1 MIDDIR
7 NYRAEERLKNGEP
20 IIIRA
25 IRPEDKGKIITAFEN
40 LERESIYTRLFSFK
54 KELTDGDL
62 KRITEVDFDNEV
74 ALVVTHIVGN
84 DEIIIGSGRY
94 VITGETDQ
102 GPHAEVAFLVEEDFH
117 GLGMAKTILRHLTAI
132 ARSRGLA
139 AFEAEVL
146 PGNKAMLTAF
156 ARSGLPMEQHHT
168 GETVHITLS
177 LTGK

>member
-1 MIDDIR
+1 MTDDIR
-7 NYRAEERLKNGEP
+7 NYRAEERLKNGVTVT
-20 IIIRA
+20 IRV
-25 IRPEDKGKIITAFEN
+25 IRPEDKEKIVWAFRN
-40 LERESIYTRLFSFK
+40 LEKESIYTRLFSFK

-62 KRITEVDFDNEV
+62 KRITEVDFQKEV
-74 ALVVTHIVGN
+74 ALVVTHTSGK
-84 DEIIIGSGRY
+84 DEVIIGSGRY
-94 VITGETDQ
+94 VITEETGE
-102 GPHAEVAFLVEEDFH
+102 GSHAEVAFLVEEDFH

-168 GETVHITLS
+168 GDTVHITLS
-177 LTGK
+177 LTGE

>member
-1 MIDDIR
+1 MDNDVS
-7 NYRAEERLKNGEP
+7 NYRVEEQLKNGEP
-20 IIIRA
+20 ITIRA

-54 KELTDGDL
+54 KELNEGDL
-62 KRITEVDFDNEV
+62 RRITEVDFDQEV
-74 ALVVTHIVGN
+74 ALVVTHMVGN

-94 VITGETDQ
+94 VMTGETGE
-102 GPHAEVAFLVEEDFH
+102 GPQAEVAFLVEEDFH

-132 ARSRGLA
+132 ARSRGIA

-156 ARSGLPMEQHHT
+156 ARSGLPMEQRYSSD
-168 GETVHITLS
+168 TVHITLR
-177 LTGK
+177 L